1 MSAACRAAPAV
12 SIIVVNWKVCEL
24 LRQCL
29 RSIAESTAMH
39 PSECQIIV
47 VDNDSGD
54 GSVEMLQREFP
65 AVQIVANRS
74 NRGFAAANNQALAL
88 CRGEFLLL
96 LNPDTLVRSGAIDT
110 MLEKMRADSSLAVL
124 GCRLVNGDG
133 SLQKW
138 TGGAFPTLGNL
149 VSHYFFLDRILPA
162 SLRPAPLYLG
172 HDVSGDIDVDW
183 VSGACMMLRRTAVT
197 DAIFDPAFFMYAE
210 DMELCQRI
218 RRAGGRVVYT
228 GAASIVHY
236 QGASMRQQVGEVM
249 LSSIK
254 GPRLFFARTHGTSR
268 VWLFDLVTLAGFTLR
283 WIAYSLASTFV
294 SDGRLREKATSS
306 RQHMRIAWRLARSP
320 VPDTSLPK
328 GAGRS

>member
-1 MSAACRAAPAV
+1 MSVARRTTPAV
-12 SIIVVNWKVCEL
+12 SIIVVNWKVREL

-29 RSIAESTAMH
+29 RSIGESTAMH
-39 PSECQIIV
+39 PSECEIVV

-54 GSVEMLQREFP
+54 GSVEMLRQEYP
-65 AVQIVANRS
+65 AVQVVANRS

-96 LNPDTLVRSGAIDT
+96 LNPDTLVQPGAIDT

-124 GCRLVNGDG
+124 GCRLLNGDG

-149 VSHYFFLDRILPA
+149 VSHYLFLDRIFPA
-162 SLRPAPLYLG
+162 SLRPAPLYLDR
-172 HDVSGDIDVDW
+172 DVPGDIDVDW
-183 VSGACMMLRRTAVT
+183 VSGACMMLRRSAVT

-210 DMELCQRI
+210 DMDLCQRM
-218 RRAGGRVVYT
+218 RRTGGRVVYT

-236 QGASMRQQVGEVM
+236 QGASMKQQVGEVM

-268 VWLFDLVTLAGFTLR
+268 VWLYDLVTLVGFTLR
-283 WIAYSLASTFV
+283 WIGYSFAATFV
-294 SDGRLREKATSS
+294 SDGRLRDRSASS
-306 RQHMRIAWRLARSP
+306 RRHMRIAWRLSRSP
-320 VPDTSLPK
+320 VLDTHPPK
-328 GAGRS
+328 GVEPS